1 MTLVELLEDVYLK
14 LTSSVELE
22 NLLGGIE
29 KIYDFLPGSET
40 PGPYVVIGDIQE
52 TEGRV
57 LSAEERQVNLRIII
71 WSSYR
76 GRSQCIAIARQ
87 IENILEKSD
96 YIFESF
102 DMNRDSEG
110 WTQGILTFR
119 IYIERRN

>member
-22 NLLGGIE
+22 NLLGGE
-29 KIYDFLPGSET
+29 VKIYDFLPGSET
-40 PGPYVVIGDIQE
+40 PGPYVVIGDVQE

-87 IENILEKSD
+87 IEDILENSD

-102 DMNRDSEG
+102 DINRDSEG

-119 IYIERRN
+119 IYTERGN